1 MKLCDFVRPRS
12 IEEARRYLKD
22 LGPAGVPIAGGTALH
37 FLLDENPV
45 TAVDITRMG
54 LDGITPIEGGYRI
67 GATTPL
73 ADIQVY
79 RAKRWALHEV
89 CRRLAT
95 HQVRNI
101 STLGGNICR
110 VFPWADLPV
119 ALLALQVSMIIRGDE
134 EIRMTCDEYFK
145 SQPARL
151 FKNGDLLIAVE
162 VPALGPSMGFGYHK
176 EVKTSKGFSMM
187 TGAAVLTLDGDIIKD
202 ARVAAGGAA
211 PFPCRLPLVEEAL
224 KGNKAESEVFKTA
237 IDQGIE
243 KINWKG
249 REGLTDEYA
258 RHLAAVVLCDVLE
271 HALKFAKERS

>member
-1 MKLCDFVRPRS
+1 VD
-12 IEEARRYLKD
+12 EARRYLHD
-22 LGPAGVPIAGGTALH
+22 LGDRGIPVAGGTALH
-37 FLLDENPV
+37 FLIDERPV

-54 LDGITPIEGGYRI
+54 LDGIQDMDGGYRI

-73 ADIQVY
+73 ADIQAY
-79 RAKRWALHEV
+79 RAERWAFHEV
-89 CRRLAT
+89 CRGLAT

-119 ALLALQVSMIIRGDE
+119 ALLALNADMLIRGDK
-134 EIRMTCDEYFK
+134 EIVMPCDEYFS

-151 FKNGDLLIAVE
+151 FKNGDLLVAVQ
-162 VPALGPSMGFGYHK
+162 VPALGPHMGFGYHK
-176 EVKTSKGFSMM
+176 EVRTAKGFSMM
-187 TGAAVLTLDGDIIKD
+187 TAAAVLTLDGDTIEQ

-211 PFPCRLPLVEEAL
+211 PFPCRLPDVEAAL
-224 KGNKAESEVFKTA
+224 QGQAAETKTFQQA
-237 IDQGIE
+237 VPAGID

-258 RHLAAVVLCDVLE
+258 RHLAEVVVCDVLE
-271 HALKFAKERS
+271 RAKTFARERT

>member
-12 IEEARRYLKD
+12 VEEARRYLKD
-22 LGPAGVPIAGGTALH
+22 LGPNGIPIAGGTALH
-37 FLLDENPV
+37 FLLDEKPV

-54 LDGITPIEGGYRI
+54 LDRITPIEGGYRI

-79 RAKRWALHEV
+79 RAERWALHEV

-119 ALLALQVSMIIRGDE
+119 ALMALNATMIIRGDD

-145 SQPARL
+145 AQPARL
-151 FKNGDLLIAVE
+151 FKNGDLLVAVE
-162 VPALGPSMGFGYHK
+162 IPALGPSMGFGYHK

-187 TGAAVLTLDGDIIKD
+187 TGAAVLTLDGDTVQD
-202 ARVAAGGAA
+202 VRVAAGGAA
-211 PFPCRLPLVEEAL
+211 PFPCRLPLVEDAL
-224 KGNKAESEVFKTA
+224 KENKADPEMIKTA
-237 IDQGIE
+237 VTQSID

-258 RHLAAVVLCDVLE
+258 RHLAGVVLCDVLE
-271 HALKFAKERS
+271 RAVKFAKERS

>member
-12 IEEARRYLKD
+12 IEEARRYLHD
-22 LGPAGVPIAGGTALH
+22 LGPGGIPIAGGTALH
-37 FLLDENPV
+37 FLLDEKPV

-54 LDGITPIEGGYRI
+54 LDGITEIPGGYRI

-73 ADIQVY
+73 ADIQAY
-79 RAKRWALHEV
+79 RAERWAFHEV

-119 ALLALQVSMIIRGDE
+119 ALIALNATMVIRGDH
-134 EIRMTCDEYFK
+134 EIKMSCDEYFQ

-151 FKNGDLLIAVE
+151 FKNGDLLVAVE
-162 VPALGPSMGFGYHK
+162 VPALGPHMGFGYKK
-176 EVKTSKGFSMM
+176 EVKTSKGFSLM
-187 TGAAVLTLDGDIIKD
+187 TGAAVLTLKDGVVQN

-211 PFPCRLPLVEEAL
+211 PFPCRLPRVEEAL
-224 KGNKAESEVFKTA
+224 KGNKAESEGFKSA
-237 IDQGIE
+237 VASGIDN
-243 KINWKG
+243 INWKG
-249 REGLTDEYA
+249 REGLTDDYA
-258 RHLAAVVLCDVLE
+258 QHLAGVVLCDVLE
-271 HALKFAKERS
+271 RALTFAKERS